1 MNKLVAAV
9 DVEFTL
15 LNNRIQALENKLSAT
30 STPSVVD
37 QTAPSTGTTKDVVL
51 VGEEVLEAEEALQ
64 TVDDSVPIASEDA

>member
-9 DVEFTL
+9 DAEFTL

-37 QTAPSTGTTKDVVL
+37 QSVPSAGTTKDVVL